1 MKGWWSWLLVAALLA
16 APALAEDK
24 KKEDKK
30 AKEAPAAQAP
40 VPQPLAV
47 QPSAQDIVKEAQA
60 KLAAGDADRAFA
72 MLEKAARVDGKV
84 GLSLGMLRES
94 RGELLP
100 AEDAYRAAAEKL
112 SGAEK
117 GEALG
122 RLAVVQDAQGVPE
135 AAASAAAAIAADPEG
150 LWPTIAMSYRR
161 AHEGKPDEGVALA
174 QKAVA
179 AGGGAAAKAALGHAL
194 DAEGDTAG
202 AEAAYREAIAADPVA
217 LIPVVGLAH
226 VLRVTGRAAEAE
238 PMLKKA
244 IDASPGSAEAYKE
257 MARVKVALGRAQEGL
272 ADANL
277 AVAMTEDDPEA
288 TSLVMEVKV
297 ARALE
302 DLAAGRNELA
312 IKDLNQLRDE
322 NPDSPAVWL
331 GLGRAHLAKR
341 EADAAVAELQKAVEL
356 DPKNAEAQYD
366 LGFALHVLKRDPARA
381 VAPLEKAAAGQP
393 GNPTYATALGLALT
407 DAQQFDRAA
416 DVLTRATEM
425 PSYQDP
431 NGYAALGQACVNLKR
446 YQEAVPALEKATTL
460 APKNAQ
466 AWATLG
472 WAYFGL
478 KDKENFKAAGAKARS
493 LGYNEPTFLAYLQR
507 IEAGEAIK

>member
-1 MKGWWSWLLVAALLA
+1 MKRWSWLLVAALLA

-40 VPQPLAV
+40 AAQAVPQASP
-47 QPSAQDIVKEAQA
+47 QDVVKEAEA

-72 MLEKAARVDGKV
+72 MLEKAAAVDGKV
-84 GLSLGMLRES
+84 GLRLGMLRES

-100 AEDAYRAAAEKL
+100 AEDAYKA
-112 SGAEK
+112 
-117 GEALG
+117 
-122 RLAVVQDAQGVPE
+122 
-135 AAASAAAAIAADPEG
+135 AAASANAASAADPEG

-194 DAEGDTAG
+194 DAKGDATG
-202 AEAAYREAIAADPVA
+202 AEAAYREAIAADPMA
-217 LIPVVGLAH
+217 LTPVVGLAH
-226 VLRVTGRAAEAE
+226 VLRVSGRAAEAE

-244 IDASPGSAEAYKE
+244 IDVSPGSAEAYKE
-257 MARVKVALGRAQEGL
+257 MARVKIALGRAQEGL

-288 TSLVMEVKV
+288 ASLVMEVKV

-312 IKDLNQLRDE
+312 IRDLNQLRDQ
-322 NPDSPAVWL
+322 NPDSAPVRL
-331 GLGRAHLAKR
+331 GLGRAHIAKR
-341 EADAAVAELQKAVEL
+341 DGDAAVAELQKAVEL
-356 DPKNAEAQYD
+356 DPKNAEAQYN
-366 LGFALHVLKRDPARA
+366 LGYALHVLKRNPAQA
-381 VAPLEKAAAGQP
+381 VAPLEKAAAAQP
-393 GNPTYATALGLALT
+393 GNATYATALGLALT
-407 DAQQFDRAA
+407 EAQQFDRAA
-416 DVLTRATEM
+416 FVLAKATEM
-425 PSYQDP
+425 P
-431 NGYAALGQACVNLKR
+431 GYVSLKR
-446 YQEAVPALEKATTL
+446 YKEAVPVLERATTL
-460 APKNAQ
+460 APTNAQ
-466 AWATLG
+466 AWANLG

-478 KDKENFKAAGAKARS
+478 KDAANFKAAGAKARS
-493 LGYNEPTFLAYLQR
+493 LGYKEPTFLTYLQR
-507 IEAGEAIK
+507 IEGGEAIK

>member
-1 MKGWWSWLLVAALLA
+1 MKRWSCLLVAALLA
-16 APALAEDK
+16 APSLAEDK
-24 KKEDKK
+24 KKDDKK

-40 VPQPLAV
+40 APQAPAPLA
-47 QPSAQDIVKEAQA
+47 PPQDVVKEAEA

-72 MLEKAARVDGKV
+72 MLEKAALTDGRV
-84 GLSLGMLRES
+84 GLRLGMLRES

-100 AEDAYRAAAEKL
+100 AEDAYKDAATKL

-122 RLAVVQDAQGVPE
+122 RLAVVQDARGVPE
-135 AAASAAAAIAADPEG
+135 AAASADTAIAADPEG

-161 AHEGKPDEGVALA
+161 VDEGKVDEGVALA

-194 DAEGDTAG
+194 DAKGDVAG
-202 AEAAYREAIAADPVA
+202 AEAAYREAMAADPVA
-217 LIPVVGLAH
+217 LTPVVGLAH
-226 VLRVTGRAAEAE
+226 VLRMTGRAAEAE

-257 MARVKVALGRAQEGL
+257 MARVKVALGRAQEAL

-288 TSLVMEVKV
+288 ASLVMEVKV

-312 IKDLNQLRDE
+312 IKDLNQLRDQ
-322 NPDSPAVWL
+322 NPDSVPVRL
-331 GLGRAHLAKR
+331 GLGRAHIARRDGNSALP
-341 EADAAVAELQKAVEL
+341 ELQKAVEL
-356 DPKNAEAQYD
+356 DPKNAEAQYY
-366 LGFALHVLKRDPARA
+366 LGYALHVLKRNPAQA
-381 VAPLEKAAAGQP
+381 VAPLEKAVAAQP
-393 GNPTYATALGLALT
+393 GNATYATELGLALT
-407 DAQQFDRAA
+407 EAQQIDRAVE
-416 DVLTRATEM
+416 VLAKATAL
-425 PSYQDP
+425 PGYKDA
-431 NGYAALGQACVNLKR
+431 NGFAALGQDFVNLKR
-446 YQEAVPALEKATTL
+446 YKEAVPALEQATTL
-460 APKNAQ
+460 APTNAQ

-478 KDKENFKAAGAKARS
+478 KDAANFKAAGAKARS
-493 LGYNEPTFLAYLQR
+493 LGYKEPTFLTYLQR
-507 IEAGEAIK
+507 IEGGEAIK